1 MADVT
6 GEEFKVF
13 IDIMSKLKVLGNEHQ
28 QLVDLITEQAE
39 LDSTLQVSRSCL
51 YAEVYIKVFEL
62 HRQNV
67 VVWCYENA
75 RNTF

>member
-13 IDIMSKLKVLGNEHQ
+13 IDILSKLKVLSNEHQ

-39 LDSTLQVSRSCL
+39 LESDLQVRFR
-51 YAEVYIKVFEL
+51 I
-62 HRQNV
+62 
-67 VVWCYENA
+67 
-75 RNTF
+75 